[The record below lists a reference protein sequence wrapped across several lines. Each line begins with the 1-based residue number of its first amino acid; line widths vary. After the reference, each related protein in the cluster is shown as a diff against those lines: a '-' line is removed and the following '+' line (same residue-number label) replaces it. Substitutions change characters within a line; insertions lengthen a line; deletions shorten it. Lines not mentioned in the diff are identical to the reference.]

1 MAIVEV
7 CNVDMNYHN
16 MKGVTEA
23 IKDINFTVDEGEF
36 ISIIGPSGCGKS
48 TLLNIIS
55 GLIEPSKGVIKYKG
69 SIVKDNLDNKKIDP
83 AEYLQKGTPEEI
95 LNLVLPKIDKD
106 RLSKLVNDPNFVN
119 RRSVGENFAL
129 KLIVNTYT
137 NKDNQAM
144 VLELVKCY
152 LNNHFEL

>member
-69 SIVKDNLDNKKIDP
+69 SIVKDNLDKVGYMFQKD
-83 AEYLQKGTPEEI
+83 YLFPWLT
-95 LNLVLPKIDKD
+95 V
-106 RLSKLVNDPNFVN
+106 
-119 RRSVGENFAL
+119 
-129 KLIVNTYT
+129 
-137 NKDNQAM
+137 KDN
-144 VLELVKCY
+144 VLIGLKIKNF
-152 LNNHFEL
+152 LPRKI

>member
-69 SIVKDNLDNKKIDP
+69 SI
-83 AEYLQKGTPEEI
+83 
-95 LNLVLPKIDKD
+95 D
-106 RLSKLVNDPNFVN
+106 RK
-119 RRSVGENFAL
+119 SV
-129 KLIVNTYT
+129 V
-137 NKDNQAM
+137 
-144 VLELVKCY
+144 
-152 LNNHFEL
+152 